1 MENEIEVVR
10 TEAAGIAD
18 WANRLVVQTKDD
30 YQAAVGRLQEIKA
43 IRKRWTDYWAPVKA
57 SAHEAWKGIVAKE
70 KAGTDICD
78 RAEQTAKTKALAWAQ
93 AEQEKQAA
101 EQRKLQAQ
109 ADEAARRERE
119 RLEREAAKLKT
130 PEKIQE
136 RLEQAAAVQ
145 APVIT
150 LQTPTAGV
158 KGASTRT
165 TWKAR
170 VVDMSALIAAA
181 TPGSVAASLLAVNQS
196 AADAFARSTKGAVP
210 VPGIE
215 FYPVSGLSI
224 GGRTNERE
232 GE

>member
-1 MENEIEVVR
+1 VENEIEVVR

-158 KGASTRT
+158 QGAATRK
-165 TWKAR
+165 TWKGEVTDLA
-170 VVDMSALIAAA
+170 ALLQAAV
-181 TPGSVAASLLAVNQS
+181 PGSVAAGLVMANQKAIDGLAR
-196 AADAFARSTKGAVP
+196 ATKGVVS
-210 VPGIE
+210 VPGVR
-215 FYPVSGLSI
+215 FYAVETLAI
-224 GGRTNERE
+224 GGKSDE
-232 GE
+232 